1 MFEDFVS
8 NLLSTHLGDSLEG
21 LSKSDLKPSLWKVE
35 ESGWIL
41 SLIRYAKKVKTEALD
56 FLNLP
61 LQVKNGFVG
70 SINFKVHSPSFQ

>member
-21 LSKSDLKPSLWKVE
+21 LYKSDLKPSLWKVE

-41 SLIRYAKKVKTEALD
+41 SLIRYA
-56 FLNLP
+56 
-61 LQVKNGFVG
+61 
-70 SINFKVHSPSFQ
+70 